1 MLFKKGAS
9 HNRADQ
15 ILDHS
20 YQQHAQFNLNC
31 SSHPLSP
38 VSLPS
43 LTAPSI
49 NQPVGIYAICVWLS
63 YLCRPRPLREVS
75 QNR

>member
-1 MLFKKGAS
+1 MSALSSIMLFKKGAS

-31 SSHPLSP
+31 CSPLSLLSSP
-38 VSLPS
+38 LLWKHLASVSQS
-43 LTAPSI
+43 W
-49 NQPVGIYAICVWLS
+49 YAICVWLS
-63 YLCRPRPLREVS
+63 YLC
-75 QNR
+75 